1 MKVKGK
7 VVLVTG
13 GGSGIGRELVL
24 NLLSKGAKVIAVD
37 INLPALQE
45 TLALSGTSDA
55 NLGLFAVDIT
65 DSAAVGELVGNAIEK
80 NGYVDAIINN
90 AGIIQPFVDL
100 KDLDYKTIKR
110 VIDVNLYG
118 TLFVTKAFLPHL
130 LNRAEGHIVNVSS
143 MGGFLP
149 VPGQTVYGATKAAV
163 KLLTEGLHSELQH
176 TNVHVTVVFPGAV
189 ATNITANSGV
199 TMNMSMAQK
208 SNQVSA
214 ESKVLTPAK
223 AAEIIVRGIE
233 NNDYQVYV
241 GSDSRF
247 LGIFNRISP
256 KTAASF
262 INKQMKKYGIT
273 SQ

>member
-24 NLLSKGAKVIAVD
+24 NLLSKGAKVIAID
-37 INLPALQE
+37 INWAALKE
-45 TLALSGTSDA
+45 TLRLSRTSDS
-55 NLGLFAVDIT
+55 NLSLFAVDIT
-65 DSAAVGELVGNAIEK
+65 NRAAVEELAGNVIEQ
-80 NGYVDAIINN
+80 NGHVDAIINN

-100 KDLDYKTIKR
+100 KDLDYDTIKR

-118 TLFVTKAFLPHL
+118 TLFITKAFLPHL
-130 LNRAEGHIVNVSS
+130 LTRPEGHIVNISS

-176 TNVHVTVVFPGAV
+176 THVHVTVVFPGAV

-199 TMNMSMAQK
+199 TMTTIQTDAKVPDQ
-208 SNQVSA
+208 
-214 ESKVLTPAK
+214 SKTLTPAK
-223 AAEIIVRGIE
+223 AAEIIIKGIE
-233 NNDYQVYV
+233 NDDYQVYV
-241 GSDSRF
+241 GADSKF